1 MTMHRAK
8 GLEADVVFVYGGFG
22 PAPNDRVRSYVVD
35 GQRRR
40 VAGRPR
46 AAGDH
51 RARSSAT
58 ATARTSASTTS
69 R

>member
-22 PAPNDRVRSYVVD
+22 PAPNDRVRSFVVD

-46 AAGDH
+46 LQATTDLFG
-51 RARSSAT
+51 ST